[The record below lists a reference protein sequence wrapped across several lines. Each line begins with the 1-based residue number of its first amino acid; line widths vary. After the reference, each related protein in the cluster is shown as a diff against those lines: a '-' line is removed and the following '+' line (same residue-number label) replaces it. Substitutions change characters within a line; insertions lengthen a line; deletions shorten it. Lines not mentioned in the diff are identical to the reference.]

1 MSSFPN
7 IHGRPFF
14 GWYLNDRF
22 LCKDDILGRFRISR
36 VVKGRLPG
44 PVLSRTGLPPQF
56 MLTSTRD
63 SFVSY
68 DITKYEIDYFFYRKK
83 AEEV

>member
-1 MSSFPN
+1 MSRFSN
-7 IHGRPFF
+7 IHRRLFF

-22 LCKDDILGRFRISR
+22 LCKDDILGRFRISM

-44 PVLSRTGLPPQF
+44 RVLSRTGLPPQL

-63 SFVSY
+63 SLSLVSY
-68 DITKYEIDYFFYRKK
+68 KEDSI
-83 AEEV
+83 